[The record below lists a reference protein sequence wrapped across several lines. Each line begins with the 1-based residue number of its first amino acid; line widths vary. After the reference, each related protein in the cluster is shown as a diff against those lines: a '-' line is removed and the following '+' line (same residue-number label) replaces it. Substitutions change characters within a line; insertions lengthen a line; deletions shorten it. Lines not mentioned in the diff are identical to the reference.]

1 MKLWNKI
8 KQRFRKMQERSARRE
23 VLEFLFEAG
32 SFRMYFPEDLERGKD
47 RLAYKQNLTATY
59 TYQEGDDLLAKK
71 QDFIDQYTINE
82 QEQFD
87 YFVKNNPFGNPGKI
101 RTRAWRNHEQ
111 IERHEAQKNWC
122 KVVHRNTR
130 AHMCQKF
137 MNQTTR

>member
-1 MKLWNKI
+1 MKFWDKI

-59 TYQEGDDLLAKK
+59 TYQEGDDLLTKK

-82 QEQFD
+82 QEQRQHFTSE
-87 YFVKNNPFGNPGKI
+87 FMGPTPAVRCK
-101 RTRAWRNHEQ
+101 AWRDHEQ
-111 IERHEAQKNWC
+111 VERGEAQKAWH
-122 KVVHRNTR
+122 KVVRRNHR
-130 AHMCQKF
+130 AHMHAKF
-137 MNQTTR
+137 MNQKTM